1 MSKSREEIQNGYWS
15 GGEIEDHRFHHLNL
29 ERKSLLQGVWAKL
42 EGAGESPTEADQ
54 QLVAMAIYN
63 MTNEEAAAAEPDF
76 DFLRARAT
84 ERGLGEMS
92 LGAGAEFSA
101 GFARDI
107 AAMTASATK
116 LAGDEE

>member
-1 MSKSREEIQNGYWS
+1 MKTREEIQNDYWA
-15 GGEIEDHRFHHLNL
+15 GAEIEDHRFHHLNL

-42 EGAGESPTEADQ
+42 EAAGESPTEGDQ

-63 MTNEEAAAAEPDF
+63 MTNEEAAETEPDF

-84 ERGLGEMS
+84 ERGLGKMS
-92 LGAGAEFSA
+92 LAAGEEFSA

-107 AAMTASATK
+107 AAMVASGTK

>member
-1 MSKSREEIQNGYWS
+1 MKTREEIQNDYWA
-15 GGEIEDHRFHHLNL
+15 GAEIEDHRFHHLNL

-42 EGAGESPTEADQ
+42 EAASESPTEADQ

-76 DFLRARAT
+76 DFLGARAT
-84 ERGLGEMS
+84 VWGVGEMS

-116 LAGDEE
+116 LAGDDE